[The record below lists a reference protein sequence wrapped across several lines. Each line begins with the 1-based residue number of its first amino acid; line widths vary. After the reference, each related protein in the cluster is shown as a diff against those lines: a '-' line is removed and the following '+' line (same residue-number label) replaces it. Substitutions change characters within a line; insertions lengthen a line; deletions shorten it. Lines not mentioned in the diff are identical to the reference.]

1 MLSRHGE
8 WSKEQLK
15 AMIQCGDVVCLNDA
29 SVLSAGLFYIDD
41 NGKLVCGDD
50 NAFKFDRAK
59 KLSVRLMLQ

>member
-1 MLSRHGE
+1 
-8 WSKEQLK
+8 
-15 AMIQCGDVVCLNDA
+15 MIECGDVVCLNDA